1 MQPVRYTH
9 SSGLQFAKSCWE
21 KMSFEGSFGG
31 GERAV
36 LCVRLRKQGRRQDGK
51 AGPPEGLRDLWGS
64 REGRGGGGGGGGSG
78 GTEQSTG
85 NGPAG
90 DEEWQSRAHSVQ
102 ASRISRLRKAFS
114 PAALSTG

>member
-64 REGRGGGGGGGGSG
+64 REGRGGGGAGG
-78 GTEQSTG
+78 
-85 NGPAG
+85 AV
-90 DEEWQSRAHSVQ
+90 EEQSRAQ
-102 ASRISRLRKAFS
+102 ATAQQEMRNGS
-114 PAALSTG
+114 PGHIPCRPLGFRG